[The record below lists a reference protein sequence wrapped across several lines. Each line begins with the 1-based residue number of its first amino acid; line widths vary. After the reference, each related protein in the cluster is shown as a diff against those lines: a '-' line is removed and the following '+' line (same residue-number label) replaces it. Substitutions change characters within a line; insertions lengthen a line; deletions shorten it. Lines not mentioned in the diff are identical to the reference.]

1 MKSILVALL
10 MSISVAAGAASL
22 EESYLAARDGYI
34 EKLKPAETNVDLDEA
49 GRKQEELARGELEQQ
64 LRRIIGTPDIK
75 GFSAPG
81 KINLETLFKGYSGF
95 GLLDGLL
102 YSSADD
108 KTHIVVTTDV
118 LLDRWLRE
126 HKEWWGPTVAN
137 VPQDVNAALKSAAFY
152 TQALTTDAAIS
163 KYVELPVAKPAKAKL
178 AFAMLVARSQDLGPR
193 TPDELI
199 VTVVRGGRVF
209 VVSAPANASIDPMP
223 ACQEIWQQALR
234 KAGEAHAAYVASELK
249 DEKLFEQSMKMEEE
263 GDAAFHQC
271 FAQRAKSHGSF
282 AALTRQAQTLIDRL
296 PAK

>member
-1 MKSILVALL
+1 MSSGNWFSDKDMRKIGKTWPARIASTRMKFILVALL

-209 VVSAPANASIDPMP
+209 VVSAPANASD
-223 ACQEIWQQALR
+223 R
-234 KAGEAHAAYVASELK
+234 SDAGLPGDLAA
-249 DEKLFEQSMKMEEE
+249 
-263 GDAAFHQC
+263 G
-271 FAQRAKSHGSF
+271 
-282 AALTRQAQTLIDRL
+282 
-296 PAK
+296 PAKGRRGPRGLRGV